1 MIEERP
7 MTRTR
12 SDRIEKR
19 PVVVVTGGSAGV
31 GRAAVRGFAQRGYDV
46 AILARDTEALWTA
59 AREVEQA
66 GGRPLA
72 VPTDVAEAEEVER
85 AAERVE
91 RELGAIDVWVN
102 VAMASVFAPFWEVSP
117 AEYERATRVTYLSF
131 VWGSAAAVRR
141 MRRRGSGVI
150 VQVGSALAYRGIPAQ
165 AAYCGAKHAI
175 VGMSESLRTELLA
188 DCPGVRVTMCH
199 LPAMNTPQFGWV
211 LNKLSHRPQ
220 PVPPIYQ
227 PEVAARTIVWA
238 AEHPRRAYWVGL
250 STVGT
255 IVGNRLA
262 PGLLDRYLART
273 GFRSQQTDQQPLP
286 RGHTNLF
293 EPLPGDPGSHGTFD
307 DHSFAHSP
315 QAWLSRHRRVVL
327 GGLVGAAAVGMGA
340 TSAARS

>member
-1 MIEERP
+1 
-7 MTRTR
+7 MTRAR
-12 SDRIEKR
+12 SDRGGER

-31 GRAAVRGFAQRGYDV
+31 GRATVRGFGRRGYDV
-46 AILARDTEALWTA
+46 AVLARDTEGLWSA
-59 AREVEQA
+59 ARDVEQA
-66 GGRPLA
+66 GGRALA
-72 VPTDVAEAEEVER
+72 VPTDVADAEAVES
-85 AAERVE
+85 AADRVE
-91 RELGAIDVWVN
+91 RELGDIDVWVN

-117 AEYERATRVTYLSF
+117 AEFERATRVTYLSF
-131 VWGSAAAVRR
+131 VWGSSAAVRR
-141 MRRRGSGVI
+141 MRQRGSGVI

-175 VGMSESLRTELLA
+175 VGMTESLRTELLS
-188 DCPGVRVTMCH
+188 DSPGIRVTMCH

-255 IVGNRLA
+255 IVGNRVA

-273 GFRSQQTDQQPLP
+273 GFGSQQTDQQPLP
-286 RGHTNLF
+286 RDHTNLF
-293 EPLPGDPGSHGTFD
+293 EPIPGDQGSHGTFD
-307 DHSFAHSP
+307 DRSLAHSP
-315 QAWLSRHRRVVL
+315 QAWLSRHRRGVL
-327 GGLVGAAAVGMGA
+327 GGLVGAAALGVGTTAM
-340 TSAARS
+340 ARA

>member
-1 MIEERP
+1 MNQEQA
-7 MTRTR
+7 
-12 SDRIEKR
+12 DRRCER

-31 GRAAVRGFAQRGYDV
+31 GRATVREFAHRGYDV
-46 AILARDTEALWTA
+46 AVLARETEGLWAA
-59 AREVEQA
+59 ARDVEQA
-66 GGRPLA
+66 GAQALA
-72 VPTDVAEAEEVER
+72 VPTDVADPEEVER
-85 AAERVE
+85 AADRIE
-91 RELGAIDVWVN
+91 RELGDIDVWVN

-117 AEYERATRVTYLSF
+117 AEYERATRVTYLGF

-141 MRRRGSGVI
+141 MRQRGSGVI

-165 AAYCGAKHAI
+165 AAYCGAKHAM
-175 VGMSESLRTELLA
+175 VGMTESLRTELMA

-255 IVGNRLA
+255 ILGNRIA
-262 PGLLDRYLART
+262 PGLLDRYLAHA

-286 RGHTNLF
+286 RDHTNLF
-293 EPLPGDPGSHGTFD
+293 EPLAGDQGSRGTFD
-307 DHSFAHSP
+307 DRSFGHSP
-315 QAWLSRHRRVVL
+315 QAWLSRHRRGVL
-327 GGLVGAAAVGMGA
+327 GGLVGAAAVGAG
-340 TSAARS
+340 ARSAGRP